1 MRTRTFANRTLLTR
15 LSLAATSVV
24 LAASATACGANS
36 PDTMSVMMD
45 VGYLPKHTPF
55 FAAVDHGFF
64 AEEGLDVEVMPGS
77 GSGNTVTAVESGRVD
92 AGWADFAVTVINQG
106 RGAKVKQVNL
116 VQAQSAY
123 AVVSMDG
130 KGISTWDDLVGKT
143 VATEGG
149 GAMTSMW
156 PYALS
161 KLGLDKAAVNVVHAA
176 SNAKIP
182 GLLAGQWDANLA
194 LSVSDAPA
202 VAGLGRTP
210 VVLRWSD
217 LGINI
222 YGNGII
228 FSDKEIASNPDRVKR
243 FNRALQ
249 RGFLW
254 ACANKDSAAQS
265 FHKEI
270 EGYATSTVL
279 TALEEQCS
287 LNWPKDYRDT
297 PYGAMDD
304 AGVQEVL
311 DISRQFLGLKNRD
324 LMPNQVYDNS
334 FLSSITRD
342 EQIVAPKA

>member
-1 MRTRTFANRTLLTR
+1 MTRHSRGRRSLVARVG
-15 LSLAATSVV
+15 LAAMSVV
-24 LAASATACGANS
+24 VAASMTACGTES
-36 PDTMSVMMD
+36 SDSMSLMVD
-45 VGYLPKHTPF
+45 VGFLPKHTPF

-64 AEEGLDVEVMPGS
+64 EEEGLDVELMPGS

-92 AGWADFAVTVINQG
+92 AGWADFAVTVLNQG

-123 AVVSMDG
+123 AVVTMDG
-130 KGISTWDDLVGKT
+130 KGISTWDDLVGKS

-161 KLGLDKAAVNVVHAA
+161 KLGMDESDVNVVHAA

-210 VVLRWSD
+210 VVLYWSD
-217 LGINI
+217 LGINV
-222 YGNGII
+222 YGNGIV
-228 FSDKEIASNPDRVKR
+228 FSDAEIESDPDRITR

-254 ACANKDSAAQS
+254 ACDNKDSAVQS
-265 FHKEI
+265 FQEEI
-270 EGYATSTVL
+270 EGYDASTVI

-287 LNWPKDYRDT
+287 LNWPEEYQGTDF
-297 PYGAMDD
+297 GEMDD
-304 AGVQEVL
+304 AGVQGVI
-311 DISRQFLGLKNRD
+311 DISRDFLGLENQD
-324 LMPNQVYDNS
+324 LRLDQVYDNS
-334 FLSSITRD
+334 FLSPLTRD
-342 EQIVAPKA
+342 DQIVAP